1 MTAWPRVTG
10 PPNVSIMAARGDEA
24 AQAEMA
30 AVRAKYGLPA
40 QRPLL
45 HEVRAPAW
53 MCPGC
58 WKPVC

>member
-1 MTAWPRVTG
+1 
-10 PPNVSIMAARGDEA
+10 MAARGDEA